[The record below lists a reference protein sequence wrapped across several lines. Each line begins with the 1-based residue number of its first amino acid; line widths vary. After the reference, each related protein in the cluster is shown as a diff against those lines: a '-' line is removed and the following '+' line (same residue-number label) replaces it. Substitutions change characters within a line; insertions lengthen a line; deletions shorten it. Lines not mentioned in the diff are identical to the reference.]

1 MLFER
6 IVDPQLLVRRLNVTA
21 CHVLPESM
29 AQKPEEPQQLDL
41 FTDTVKQEELLSLE
55 HTIDGL
61 RNRYGDHVVYSGS
74 YLCADKLSWQRIG
87 FRDHT
92 EIY

>member
-1 MLFER
+1 MR
-6 IVDPQLLVRRLNVTA
+6 YSVLLCAIYITNETA
-21 CHVLPESM
+21 PE
-29 AQKPEEPQQLDL
+29 QLDL

-55 HTIDGL
+55 HTIDSL
-61 RNRYGDHVVYSGS
+61 RERYGDHVVYSGS

-87 FRDHT
+87 FRDHS